1 MKHTKKA
8 LALLMVLVMSLSLL
22 TVTAFAAGT
31 GKITIENATAGMEYK
46 LYKVF
51 DASYIDGTSGGTKP
65 AGATYTIKD
74 TDPWYPLVSA
84 SGSPFT
90 LKEDPTHPGTYIV
103 SIAEGQQETAAT
115 WFQNVDASGLA
126 ATQTKT
132 PTNNTVTFDGLD
144 KGYYYIKSGVG
155 ATVTLTHANE
165 ARTVID
171 KNQQPGWGTDPDD
184 GTKPGGKFIKTG
196 ANGTGTEYGTLG
208 TADIGGKL
216 DYKIHICKLDYK
228 IDIFSATNYQG
239 DKMIKEYIIED
250 TESPAVFMHFST
262 IKVWVNGTE
271 LTKGWV
277 EGVDET
283 SGNSHA
289 IGSSTTPATSKD
301 DADWYVANAD
311 NTDSKFSIHINWL
324 KSDGAF
330 KFDNNGKP
338 NVIKIT
344 YEGVLKSKGVV
355 YGDNGNLN
363 TATLFVL
370 PNGSTTRAQVGNPS
384 ETKAVTYSGELFK
397 YTTENGVK
405 KPLAGAEFTIVREGE
420 TAPLAFYPSKAYAG
434 VYYLANDEN
443 WNSEHVDHSDSSKK
457 ESMKVTTLVTPTD
470 GMIIT
475 RGLAGGEYTITET
488 KAPGGYNKLTASIK
502 MPLEQGGNPT
512 AGVNVTDVNKTL
524 AADGSPLSTPV
535 AFQNVHVKEIENNKG
550 TVLPE
555 TGGIGTTLFITLGAL
570 AVIGTGLF
578 LVTNKRISK
587 ENF

>member
-22 TVTAFAAGT
+22 TVMAFAAGGT

-51 DASYIDGTSGGTKP
+51 DASYIDGTADGTKP
-65 AGATYTIKD
+65 AGATYTIKS
-74 TDPWYPLVSA
+74 TDPWYSLVKA
-84 SGSPFT
+84 SGGLFT
-90 LKEDPTHPGTYIV
+90 LTEDTAQADTYIV
-103 SIAEGQQETAAT
+103 SILEGQQETVAT
-115 WFQNVDASGLA
+115 WFQNVDASTL
-126 ATQTKT
+126 TPIKTET
-132 PTNNTVTFDGLD
+132 PTGNTVTFDGLD

-165 ARTVID
+165 TRTVID
-171 KNQQPGWGTDPDD
+171 KNQQPGWGTDPD
-184 GTKPGGKFIKTG
+184 GSTKPGGKFIKTG
-196 ANGTGTEYGTLG
+196 ANGAGEEYGALG
-208 TADIGGKL
+208 TADIGG
-216 DYKIHICKLDYK
+216 KLDYK

-250 TESPAVFMHFST
+250 TEGSAVFMHFST

-283 SGNSHA
+283 SGTSHA
-289 IGSSTTPATSKD
+289 IGSSATPAISKN
-301 DADWYVANAD
+301 DADWYVENAD

-324 KSDGAF
+324 KSDGTF

-370 PNGSTTRAQVGNPS
+370 PNDSTGRAQVGEPS

-405 KPLAGAEFTIVREGE
+405 KPLAGAEFTIVRKGE
-420 TAPLAFYPSKAYAG
+420 TAPLAFYPSKSYAG
-434 VYYLANDEN
+434 VYYLATDEN
-443 WNSEHVDHSDSSKK
+443 WSSEHVDHSDPSKK
-457 ESMKVTTLVTPTD
+457 ESMKVTTLVTPAD
-470 GMIIT
+470 GMIII
-475 RGLAGGEYTITET
+475 RGLAGGEYTVTET
-488 KAPGGYNKLTASIK
+488 KAPGGYNKLTAPIT
-502 MPLEQGGNPT
+502 MPLKQGNDPA
-512 AGVNVTDVNKTL
+512 AGVTLTNVKKSL
-524 AADGSPLSTPV
+524 KADGSPLDPPIE
-535 AFQNVHVKEIENNKG
+535 FQNVHVKEIENNKG

>member
-22 TVTAFAAGT
+22 TVTALAAGGT
-31 GKITIENATAGMEYK
+31 ITIENATAGMEYK

-51 DASYIDGTSGGTKP
+51 DASYIEGTTGDTKP
-65 AGATYTIKD
+65 AGATYTIKS
-74 TDPWYPLVSA
+74 TDPWYPLVKA
-84 SGSPFT
+84 DDSPFT
-90 LKEDPTHPGTYIV
+90 LTEDNAHPGTYIV
-103 SIAEGQQETAAT
+103 SIVEGQQETVAT
-115 WFQNVDASGLA
+115 WFQNVDASGLTP
-126 ATQTKT
+126 TQTET
-132 PTNNTVTFDGLD
+132 LTGNTVTFNGLD

-165 ARTVID
+165 TRTVID
-171 KNQQPGWGTDPDD
+171 KNQQPGWGTD
-184 GTKPGGKFIKTG
+184 GTKTGGKFIKTG
-196 ANGTGTEYGTLG
+196 ANGAGEEYGAFG
-208 TADIGGKL
+208 TADIGG
-216 DYKIHICKLDYK
+216 KLDYK

-250 TESPAVFMHFST
+250 TESPAIFIHFST

-271 LTKGWV
+271 LKKGWV
-277 EGVDET
+277 EGVDENSDT
-283 SGNSHA
+283 SHA
-289 IGSSTTPATSKD
+289 IGSSPTATSKD
-301 DADWYVANAD
+301 DADWYVKNAD

-324 KSDGAF
+324 EDDGTF

-344 YEGVLKSKGVV
+344 YEGVLKSKGVI

-363 TATLFVL
+363 TATLYVL
-370 PNGSTTRAQVGNPS
+370 PNGSTTKAQVSDLS
-384 ETKAVTYSGELFK
+384 ETKAVTYSSELFK
-397 YTTENGVK
+397 YTTENGDK
-405 KPLAGAEFTIVREGE
+405 KPLAGAEFTITRAGE
-420 TAPLAFYPSKAYAG
+420 TKPLAFYPSKLYAG
-434 VYYLANDEN
+434 VYYLANEEN
-443 WNSEHVDHSDSSKK
+443 RTSEHVDPNST
-457 ESMKVTTLVTPTD
+457 KVTTLVTPAD

-475 RGLAGGEYTITET
+475 RGLAGGNYTVSET
-488 KAPGGYNKLTASIK
+488 KAPDGYNKLTASIA
-502 MPLEQGGNPT
+502 MPLEHGGNLV
-512 AGVNVTDVNKTL
+512 AGVQVTNVKKSL
-524 AADGSPLSTPV
+524 AVGGVQLDTPV
-535 AFQNVHVKEIENNKG
+535 EFQNVHVKEIENNKG

>member
-8 LALLMVLVMSLSLL
+8 LALLMVLVISLSLL

-31 GKITIENATAGMEYK
+31 GKIIIENATAGMEYK

-51 DASYIDGTSGGTKP
+51 DASYIDGTEDGTKP
-65 AGATYTIKD
+65 AGATYTIKE
-74 TDPWYPLVSA
+74 TDPWYYRVDA
-84 SGSPFT
+84 DGNPFT
-90 LKEDPTHPGTYIV
+90 LTEDTANPGTYIV
-103 SIAEGQQETAAT
+103 SIAEGQQERVAT
-115 WFQNVDASGLA
+115 WFQNVNTSTLT
-126 ATQTKT
+126 ATATAT
-132 PTNNTVTFDGLD
+132 ATGNTVTFEGLD

-165 ARTVID
+165 TRTVID

-184 GTKPGGKFIKTG
+184 DTKPGGKFIKTG
-196 ANGTGTEYGTLG
+196 ANGTGTEYGALG

-216 DYKIHICKLDYK
+216 DYKI
-228 IDIFSATNYQG
+228 DIFSATNYKG

-250 TESPAVFMHFST
+250 TESPAVFMHFNT
-262 IKVWVNGTE
+262 IRVWVNGTE

-283 SGNSHA
+283 STTSHP
-289 IGSSTTPATSKD
+289 IGSSTTSATSKD
-301 DADWYVANAD
+301 DADWYVENAD

-324 KSDGAF
+324 NSDGTF

-344 YEGVLKSKGVV
+344 CEDVLKSKGVI

-370 PNGSTTRAQVGNPS
+370 PKDSTAKAQVGDPS
-384 ETKAVTYSGELFK
+384 AAKAVTYSGELFK

-405 KPLAGAEFTIVREGE
+405 KPLAGAEFTITRAGE
-420 TAPLAFYPSKAYAG
+420 TEPLAFYPSKAYAG
-434 VYYLANDEN
+434 VYYLANEEN
-443 WNSEHVDHSDSSKK
+443 WNSEHVDHSDDSKK
-457 ESMKVTTLVTPTD
+457 ESMKVTTLVTPND
-470 GMIIT
+470 GMIII
-475 RGLAGGEYTITET
+475 RGLAGGEYTVTET

-524 AADGSPLSTPV
+524 AADGSPLTTPA

>member
-31 GKITIENATAGMEYK
+31 GKIIIENATAGMEYK

-51 DASYIDGTSGGTKP
+51 DASYIDGTSGSTKP
-65 AGATYTIKD
+65 AGATYTIKG
-74 TDPWYPLVSA
+74 TDPWYSLVSA

-90 LKEDPTHPGTYIV
+90 LTEDSAHHGTYIV
-103 SIAEGQQETAAT
+103 SIAEGQQETVAT
-115 WFQNVDASGLA
+115 WFQNVDASTLA
-126 ATQTKT
+126 ATKAET

-155 ATVTLTHANE
+155 ATVTLTHSNE
-165 ARTVID
+165 TRTVID
-171 KNQQPGWGTDPDD
+171 KNQQPGWGTDPGDN
-184 GTKPGGKFIKTG
+184 TKPGGKFIKTG
-196 ANGTGTEYGTLG
+196 ANGTGEEYGALG

-216 DYKIHICKLDYK
+216 AYK

-250 TESPAVFMHFST
+250 TEDPAVFMHFNT
-262 IKVWVNGTE
+262 IKVWVNGTK

-283 SGNSHA
+283 STSSHA
-289 IGSSTTPATSKD
+289 IGSSAIPATSKD
-301 DADWYVANAD
+301 DADWYVENAD

-324 KSDGAF
+324 KSDGTF

-344 YEGVLKSKGVV
+344 CEGVLKSKGVI

-370 PNGSTTRAQVGNPS
+370 PKDSTAKAQVGDPS
-384 ETKAVTYSGELFK
+384 AAKAVTYSGELFK

-405 KPLAGAEFTIVREGE
+405 KPLAGAEFTIKRDGDTNLLE
-420 TAPLAFYPSKAYAG
+420 FYPSKDYAG
-434 VYYLANDEN
+434 VYYLANEEN
-443 WNSEHVDHSDSSKK
+443 WNSEHVDHSDASKK
-457 ESMKVTTLVTPTD
+457 DSMKVTTLVTPAD

-475 RGLAGGEYTITET
+475 RGLAGGSYIVSET
-488 KAPGGYNKLTASIK
+488 KAPDGYNKLTASIT
-502 MPLEQGGNPT
+502 MPLQQGGNAT
-512 AGVNVTDVNKTL
+512 AGVMVTDVKKSL
-524 AADGSPLSTPV
+524 AADGTQLTPPV
-535 AFQNVHVKEIENNKG
+535 EFQNVHVKEIENNKG

>member
-51 DASYIDGTSGGTKP
+51 DASYIDGTSSGTKP
-65 AGATYTIKD
+65 AGATYTIKS
-74 TDPWYPLVSA
+74 TDPWYSLVRA
-84 SGSPFT
+84 PGSPFT
-90 LKEDPTHPGTYIV
+90 LTEDSAHPGTYIV

-115 WFQNVDASGLA
+115 WFQNVDASGLT
-126 ATQTKT
+126 ATKTET

-165 ARTVID
+165 TRTVID
-171 KNQQPGWGTDPDD
+171 KNQQPGWGTDPDS
-184 GTKPGGKFIKTG
+184 TKPGGKFIKTG
-196 ANGTGTEYGTLG
+196 ANGAGTEYGALG
-208 TADIGGKL
+208 TADIGG
-216 DYKIHICKLDYK
+216 KLDYK

-250 TESPAVFMHFST
+250 TKGPAVFMYFNT
-262 IKVWVNGTE
+262 IKVWVNGIE

-283 SGNSHA
+283 SDTSHA

-301 DADWYVANAD
+301 DADWYVANVD

-370 PNGSTTRAQVGNPS
+370 PNGSTTRAQVGDPS
-384 ETKAVTYSGELFK
+384 EAKAVTYSAELFK

-405 KPLAGAEFTIVREGE
+405 KSLAGAEFTITREGE
-420 TAPLAFYPSKAYAG
+420 TAPLAFYPSKTYAG

-475 RGLAGGEYTITET
+475 RGLAGGKYIVTET
-488 KAPGGYNKLTASIK
+488 KAPDGYNKLTASIK

-524 AADGSPLSTPV
+524 AADGSPLPTPV

>member
-1 MKHTKKA
+1 MKYTKKA
-8 LALLMVLVMSLSLL
+8 LALLMMLVISLSLL
-22 TVTAFAAGT
+22 TATAFAAGG

-51 DASYIDGTSGGTKP
+51 DASYIDGTAGGTKP
-65 AGATYTIKD
+65 AGATYTIKS
-74 TDPWYPLVSA
+74 TDPWYPLVSG

-90 LKEDPTHPGTYIV
+90 LKKDPTITGTYIV
-103 SIAEGQQETAAT
+103 SIAEGDQETAAT
-115 WFQNVDASGLA
+115 WFQNVDVSSLT
-126 ATQTKT
+126 ATKSET

-165 ARTVID
+165 TRTVID
-171 KNQQPGWGTDPDD
+171 KNQQPGWGTDPVD

-196 ANGTGTEYGTLG
+196 ANGAGEEYGTLG
-208 TADIGGKL
+208 TADIGG
-216 DYKIHICKLDYK
+216 KLDYK

-250 TESPAVFMHFST
+250 TKGPAVFMYFST

-283 SGNSHA
+283 SNTSHA
-289 IGSSTTPATSKD
+289 IGSSATPATSKEN
-301 DADWYVANAD
+301 ADWYVQNAS
-311 NTDSKFSIHINWL
+311 NTDSNFSIHINWL
-324 KSDGAF
+324 KSDGKF

-344 YEGVLKSKGVV
+344 YEGMLKSEGVI
-355 YGDNGNLN
+355 YGDNGNPN

-370 PNGSTTRAQVGNPS
+370 PNGSTERAQVGDPS
-384 ETKAVTYSGELFK
+384 VATAVTYSAELFK

-405 KPLAGAEFTIVREGE
+405 KSLAGAEFTITRAGE
-420 TAPLAFYPSKAYAG
+420 TEPLAFYPSKAYAG

-443 WNSEHVDHSDSSKK
+443 WNSEHVDNSDSSKK

-475 RGLAGGEYTITET
+475 RGLAGGAYT
-488 KAPGGYNKLTASIK
+488 
-502 MPLEQGGNPT
+502 
-512 AGVNVTDVNKTL
+512 
-524 AADGSPLSTPV
+524 
-535 AFQNVHVKEIENNKG
+535 VK
-550 TVLPE
+550 
-555 TGGIGTTLFITLGAL
+555 
-570 AVIGTGLF
+570 
-578 LVTNKRISK
+578 
-587 ENF
+587 

>member
-31 GKITIENATAGMEYK
+31 GKIIIENATAGMEYK

-51 DASYIDGTSGGTKP
+51 DASYIGGTAGDTKP
-65 AGATYTIKD
+65 AGATYTIKS
-74 TDPWYPLVSA
+74 TDPWYSRVDA
-84 SGSPFT
+84 DGNPFT
-90 LKEDPTHPGTYIV
+90 LTPDTAHTDTYIV
-103 SIAEGQQETAAT
+103 SIAEDQQETVAT
-115 WFQNVDASGLA
+115 WFQNVDASSLTP
-126 ATQTKT
+126 TQTET
-132 PTNNTVTFDGLD
+132 PTDSNTVTFDGLD
-144 KGYYYIKSGVG
+144 QGYYYIKSGVG

-165 ARTVID
+165 TRTVID
-171 KNQQPGWGTDPDD
+171 KNQQPGWGTDPKDS
-184 GTKPGGKFIKTG
+184 TKPGGKFIKTG
-196 ANGTGTEYGTLG
+196 ANGEGTEYGTLG
-208 TADIGGKL
+208 TADIGG
-216 DYKIHICKLDYK
+216 KLDYK

-262 IKVWVNGTE
+262 IKVCVNGTE

-283 SGNSHA
+283 SGTSHA

-301 DADWYVANAD
+301 DADWYVENAD
-311 NTDSKFSIHINWL
+311 NNDSKFSIHINWL
-324 KSDGAF
+324 KEDGTF

-344 YEGVLKSKGVV
+344 YEGVLKSKGVI

-363 TATLFVL
+363 TATLYVL
-370 PNGSTTRAQVGNPS
+370 PNGSTTRAQVGERS
-384 ETKAVTYSGELFK
+384 EAKAVTYSGELFK
-397 YTTENGVK
+397 YTTENGAK
-405 KPLAGAEFTIVREGE
+405 KPLAGAEFTITRTGE
-420 TAPLAFYPSKAYAG
+420 TKPLAFYPSQAYAG
-434 VYYLANDEN
+434 VYYLATDEN
-443 WNSEHVDHSDSSKK
+443 WNSEHVDHRDETKK
-457 ESMKVTTLVTPTD
+457 ESMKVTTLVTPAD
-470 GMIIT
+470 GMIII
-475 RGLAGGEYTITET
+475 RGLAGGEYTVTET
-488 KAPGGYNKLTASIK
+488 KAPDGYNKLTAPIK
-502 MPLEQGGNPT
+502 LPLEQGGNAT
-512 AGVNVTDVNKTL
+512 AGVKVTDVNKTL
-524 AADGSPLSTPV
+524 AANGSPLLTPA

>member
-1 MKHTKKA
+1 M
-8 LALLMVLVMSLSLL
+8 
-22 TVTAFAAGT
+22 
-31 GKITIENATAGMEYK
+31 
-46 LYKVF
+46 
-51 DASYIDGTSGGTKP
+51 
-65 AGATYTIKD
+65 
-74 TDPWYPLVSA
+74 
-84 SGSPFT
+84 
-90 LKEDPTHPGTYIV
+90 
-103 SIAEGQQETAAT
+103 
-115 WFQNVDASGLA
+115 
-126 ATQTKT
+126 
-132 PTNNTVTFDGLD
+132 TFDGLD

-165 ARTVID
+165 TRTVID

-184 GTKPGGKFIKTG
+184 SAKPGGKFIKTG
-196 ANGTGTEYGTLG
+196 ANGTGEEYGTLG
-208 TADIGGKL
+208 TADIGG
-216 DYKIHICKLDYK
+216 KLDYK

-262 IKVWVNGTE
+262 FRVWVNGTE

-283 SGNSHA
+283 SDTSHA
-289 IGSSTTPATSKD
+289 IGSSAIPATSKD
-301 DADWYVANAD
+301 DADWYVENAD

-324 KSDGAF
+324 NSDGTF

-344 YEGVLKSKGVV
+344 CEGVLKSKGVT

-370 PNGSTTRAQVGNPS
+370 PNNSTSRAQVGKPS
-384 ETKAVTYSGELFK
+384 EAKAVTYSGELFK
-397 YTTENGVK
+397 YTTENDVK
-405 KPLAGAEFTIVREGE
+405 KPLAGAEFTITRGDGAE
-420 TAPLAFYPSKAYAG
+420 PLAFYPSKAYAG
-434 VYYLANDEN
+434 VYYLANEEN
-443 WNSEHVDHSDSSKK
+443 LNSEHVDHRDETKK

-475 RGLAGGEYTITET
+475 RGLAGGEYTVTET
-488 KAPGGYNKLTASIK
+488 KAPDGYNKLTASIT
-502 MPLEQGGNPT
+502 MPLEQGGNAA
-512 AGVNVTDVNKTL
+512 AGVTLTNVKKSL
-524 AADGSPLSTPV
+524 AADGTTQLPPIE
-535 AFQNVHVKEIENNKG
+535 FQNVHVKEIENNMG

>member
-31 GKITIENATAGMEYK
+31 GKIIIENATAGMEYK

-51 DASYIDGTSGGTKP
+51 DASYIDGTVGGTKP
-65 AGATYTIKD
+65 AGATYTIKS
-74 TDPWYPLVSA
+74 TNPWYSRVDA
-84 SGSPFT
+84 DGNPFT
-90 LKEDPTHPGTYIV
+90 LTPDTAHTDTYIV
-103 SIAEGQQETAAT
+103 SIAEGQQETVAT
-115 WFQNVDASGLA
+115 WFQRVDTSTLP
-126 ATQTKT
+126 ATETVT
-132 PTNNTVTFDGLD
+132 PTNNTVTFAGLD
-144 KGYYYIKSGVG
+144 QGYYYIKSGVG

-165 ARTVID
+165 TRTVID
-171 KNQQPGWGTDPDD
+171 KNQQPGWGTDPDS
-184 GTKPGGKFIKTG
+184 TKPGGKFIKTG
-196 ANGTGTEYGTLG
+196 ANGDGTEYGALG
-208 TADIGGKL
+208 TADIGG
-216 DYKIHICKLDYK
+216 KLDYK

-239 DKMIKEYIIED
+239 DKMIEEYIIED

-283 SGNSHA
+283 SGTSHA
-289 IGSSTTPATSKD
+289 IGSSATPATSKEN
-301 DADWYVANAD
+301 ADWYVENAD
-311 NTDSKFSIHINWL
+311 NADSKFSIHINWL
-324 KSDGAF
+324 KEDGTF

-355 YGDNGNLN
+355 YGDNGNVN
-363 TATLFVL
+363 TATLYVL
-370 PNGSTTRAQVGNPS
+370 PKDSTTRAQVGEPS
-384 ETKAVTYSGELFK
+384 EAKAVTYSGELFK
-397 YTTENGVK
+397 YTTENGAK
-405 KPLAGAEFTIVREGE
+405 KPLAGAEFTITRTGE
-420 TAPLAFYPSKAYAG
+420 TKPLAFYPSQAYAG
-434 VYYLANDEN
+434 VYYLATDEN
-443 WNSEHVDHSDSSKK
+443 WNSEHVDHRDETKK
-457 ESMKVTTLVTPTD
+457 ESMKVTTLVTPAD
-470 GMIIT
+470 GMIII
-475 RGLAGGEYTITET
+475 RGLAGGEYTVTET
-488 KAPGGYNKLTASIK
+488 KAPDGYNKLTAPIK
-502 MPLEQGGNPT
+502 LPLEQGGNAT
-512 AGVNVTDVNKTL
+512 AGVKVTDVNKTL
-524 AADGSPLSTPV
+524 AANGSPLSTPA

>member
-31 GKITIENATAGMEYK
+31 GKIIIKNATAGMEYK

-51 DASYIDGTSGGTKP
+51 DASYIDGTEDGTKP
-65 AGATYTIKD
+65 AGATYTIKS
-74 TDPWYPLVSA
+74 TDPWYSRVN
-84 SGSPFT
+84 GDGNPFT
-90 LKEDPTHPGTYIV
+90 LTEDSAHTGTYTV
-103 SIAEGQQETAAT
+103 SIAEGQQETVAT
-115 WFQNVDASGLA
+115 WFQNVNTSTLT
-126 ATQTKT
+126 ATATAT
-132 PTNNTVTFDGLD
+132 PTGNTVTFDGLD

-165 ARTVID
+165 TRTVID
-171 KNQQPGWGTDPDD
+171 KNQQPGWGTDPD
-184 GTKPGGKFIKTG
+184 GSTKPGGKFIKTG
-196 ANGTGTEYGTLG
+196 ANGTGEEYGTLG
-208 TADIGGKL
+208 TADIGG
-216 DYKIHICKLDYK
+216 KLDYK

-250 TESPAVFMHFST
+250 TEDPAVFMHFNT

-283 SGNSHA
+283 STSSHA
-289 IGSSTTPATSKD
+289 IGSSAIPATSKD
-301 DADWYVANAD
+301 DADWYVENAD

-324 KSDGAF
+324 KSDGTF

-344 YEGVLKSKGVV
+344 CEGVLKSKGVI

-370 PNGSTTRAQVGNPS
+370 PKDSTAKAQVGDPS
-384 ETKAVTYSGELFK
+384 AAKAVTYSGELFK

-405 KPLAGAEFTIVREGE
+405 KPLAGAEFTIKRDGDTNLLE
-420 TAPLAFYPSKAYAG
+420 FYPSKDYAG
-434 VYYLANDEN
+434 VYYLANEEN
-443 WNSEHVDHSDSSKK
+443 WNSEHVDHSDASKK
-457 ESMKVTTLVTPTD
+457 DSMKVTTLVTPAD

-475 RGLAGGEYTITET
+475 RGLAGGSYIVSET
-488 KAPGGYNKLTASIK
+488 KAPDGYNKLTASIT
-502 MPLEQGGNPT
+502 MPLQQGGNAT
-512 AGVNVTDVNKTL
+512 AGVTVTDVKKSL
-524 AADGSPLSTPV
+524 AADGTQLTPPV
-535 AFQNVHVKEIENNKG
+535 EFQNVHVKEIENNKG

>member
-22 TVTAFAAGT
+22 TVMAFAAGGT

-51 DASYIDGTSGGTKP
+51 DASYIEGTANGTKP
-65 AGATYTIKD
+65 AGATYTIKG
-74 TDPWYPLVSA
+74 TDPWYSLVSA
-84 SGSPFT
+84 PGTPFT
-90 LKEDPTHPGTYIV
+90 LKAEDPARPDTYTV
-103 SIAEGQQETAAT
+103 SITEGQQETVAT
-115 WFQNVDASGLA
+115 WFQNVDASSLA
-126 ATQTKT
+126 PTKT
-132 PTNNTVTFDGLD
+132 ATPSGNTVTFDGLD

-165 ARTVID
+165 TRTVID
-171 KNQQPGWGTDPDD
+171 KNQQPGWGTDPD
-184 GTKPGGKFIKTG
+184 GKSGGKFIKTG
-196 ANGTGTEYGTLG
+196 ANGEGTEYGPLG
-208 TADIGGKL
+208 TADIGG
-216 DYKIHICKLDYK
+216 KLDYK

-239 DKMIKEYIIED
+239 DKMIKQYIIED

-262 IKVWVNGTE
+262 IRVWVNDNE

-283 SGNSHA
+283 STTSHA
-289 IGSSTTPATSKD
+289 IGSSATPAISKE
-301 DADWYVANAD
+301 DADWYVQ
-311 NTDSKFSIHINWL
+311 NTSNDDHLFNIHINWL
-324 KSDGAF
+324 KSDGTF
-330 KFDNNGKP
+330 KFDNSGKP

-344 YEGVLKSKGVV
+344 YEGVLKSKGVI

-363 TATLFVL
+363 TATLFVQ
-370 PNGSTTRAQVGNPS
+370 PSDSTTRAQVGDPS

-397 YTTENGVK
+397 YTTENGAK
-405 KPLAGAEFTIVREGE
+405 KPLAGAEFTITRAGE
-420 TAPLAFYPSKAYAG
+420 TEPLAFYPSKLYAG
-434 VYYLANDEN
+434 VYYLANEEN
-443 WNSEHVDHSDSSKK
+443 WNSEHVDHSDPSKK
-457 ESMKVTTLVTPTD
+457 ESMKVTTLVTPAD

-475 RGLAGGEYTITET
+475 RGLAGGEYTVTET
-488 KAPGGYNKLTASIK
+488 KAPDGYNKLPASIP
-502 MPLEQGGNPT
+502 MPLEKGGNAT
-512 AGVNVTDVNKTL
+512 AGVTVTNVNKAL
-524 AADGSPLSTPV
+524 AADGTTLVTPIEL
-535 AFQNVHVKEIENNKG
+535 QNVHVKEIENNKG

>member
-22 TVTAFAAGT
+22 TVTAFAAGG

-51 DASYIDGTSGGTKP
+51 DASYIDGTTGGTKP
-65 AGATYTIKD
+65 AGATYTIKS
-74 TDPWYPLVSA
+74 TDPWYSLVSA
-84 SGSPFT
+84 SGSPFVLT
-90 LKEDPTHPGTYIV
+90 EDTANPGTYIV
-103 SIAEGQQETAAT
+103 SIAENQQETVAT
-115 WFQNVDASGLA
+115 WFQSVDTSALT
-126 ATQTKT
+126 ATATET
-132 PTNNTVTFDGLD
+132 PTGNTVTFSGLD

-165 ARTVID
+165 TRTVID

-184 GTKPGGKFIKTG
+184 DTKPGGKFIKTG

-216 DYKIHICKLDYK
+216 DYKI
-228 IDIFSATNYQG
+228 DIFSATNYQG

-250 TESPAVFMHFST
+250 TEDAAVFMHFNT

-283 SGNSHA
+283 STGSHA
-289 IGSSTTPATSKD
+289 IGSSAIPATSKA
-301 DADWYVANAD
+301 DADWYVENAD

-324 KSDGAF
+324 NSDGAF

-344 YEGVLKSKGVV
+344 CEGMLKSKGVT
-355 YGDNGNLN
+355 YGDNGNQN

-370 PNGSTTRAQVGNPS
+370 PNGSTAKAQVGDPS
-384 ETKAVTYSGELFK
+384 KATAVTYSSELFK
-397 YTTENGVK
+397 YTTENGAK
-405 KPLAGAEFTIVREGE
+405 KPLAGAEFTIVRKGE
-420 TAPLAFYPSKAYAG
+420 AAPLAFYPSKLYAG
-434 VYYLANDEN
+434 VYYLANEEN
-443 WNSEHVDHSDSSKK
+443 WNSEHVDHSDPSKK
-457 ESMKVTTLVTPTD
+457 ESMKVTTLVTPAD

-475 RGLAGGEYTITET
+475 RGLAGGEYTVTET
-488 KAPGGYNKLTASIK
+488 KAPDGYNKLTASIT
-502 MPLEQGGNPT
+502 MPLERGGNTT
-512 AGVNVTDVNKTL
+512 AGVTVTDVKKSL
-524 AADGSPLSTPV
+524 AADGTTLLTPIEL
-535 AFQNVHVKEIENNKG
+535 QNVHVKEIENNKG

>member
-8 LALLMVLVMSLSLL
+8 LALLMMLVMSLSLL

-51 DASYIDGTSGGTKP
+51 DASYIDGTAGGTKP
-65 AGATYTIKD
+65 AGATYTIKS
-74 TDPWYPLVSA
+74 TDPWYSLVKA
-84 SGSPFT
+84 PGSPFT
-90 LKEDPTHPGTYIV
+90 LTEDSAHPGTYIV

-115 WFQNVDASGLA
+115 WFQNVDTSGLT
-126 ATQTKT
+126 ATKTET
-132 PTNNTVTFDGLD
+132 PTNNIVTFDGLD

-165 ARTVID
+165 TRTVID
-171 KNQQPGWGTDPDD
+171 KNQQPGWGTDPDS
-184 GTKPGGKFIKTG
+184 TKPGGKFIKTG
-196 ANGTGTEYGTLG
+196 ANGAGTEYGALG
-208 TADIGGKL
+208 TADIGG
-216 DYKIHICKLDYK
+216 KLDYK

-250 TESPAVFMHFST
+250 TKGPAVFMYFNT
-262 IKVWVNGTE
+262 IKVWVNGIE

-283 SGNSHA
+283 SDTSHA

-301 DADWYVANAD
+301 DADWYVENTD

-370 PNGSTTRAQVGNPS
+370 PNGSTTRAQVGDPS
-384 ETKAVTYSGELFK
+384 EAKAVTYSAELFK

-405 KPLAGAEFTIVREGE
+405 KSLAGAEFTIMRAGE
-420 TAPLAFYPSKAYAG
+420 TAPLAFYPSKTYAG

-443 WNSEHVDHSDSSKK
+443 WNSEHVDHSDPSKK

-475 RGLAGGEYTITET
+475 RGLAGGKYIVTET
-488 KAPGGYNKLTASIK
+488 KAPDGYNKLTASIK

-524 AADGSPLSTPV
+524 AADGSPLPTPV

>member
-22 TVTAFAAGT
+22 TVTVLAAGGT

-51 DASYIDGTSGGTKP
+51 DASYIDGTADGTKP
-65 AGATYTIKD
+65 AGATYTIKS
-74 TDPWYPLVSA
+74 TDPWYSLVSA
-84 SGSPFT
+84 PGTPFT
-90 LKEDPTHPGTYIV
+90 LTEDSANPGTYFV
-103 SIAEGQQETAAT
+103 SIAEGQQETVAT
-115 WFQNVDASGLA
+115 WFQNVDASTLPP
-126 ATQTKT
+126 TKT
-132 PTNNTVTFDGLD
+132 ENPTGNTVTFDGLD

-165 ARTVID
+165 TRTVID
-171 KNQQPGWGTDPDD
+171 KNQQPGWGIDPDD
-184 GTKPGGKFIKTG
+184 NTKPGGKRIKTG
-196 ANGTGTEYGTLG
+196 ANGTGTEYGALG

-216 DYKIHICKLDYK
+216 AYK
-228 IDIFSATNYQG
+228 IDIFSATNYRE

-250 TESPAVFMHFST
+250 TEDPAVFMHFST
-262 IKVWVNGTE
+262 IRVWVNGTE

-283 SGNSHA
+283 SDISHA
-289 IGSSTTPATSKD
+289 IGSSATPATSKN
-301 DADWYVANAD
+301 DADWYVENAD
-311 NTDSKFSIHINWL
+311 NTDNNFSIHINWL
-324 KSDGAF
+324 NSNGTF
-330 KFDNNGKP
+330 KFDNSGKP

-344 YEGVLKSKGVV
+344 CEGVLKSKGVV
-355 YGDNGNLN
+355 YGDNGNRN
-363 TATLFVL
+363 TATLYVL
-370 PNGSTTRAQVGNPS
+370 PNGSTAKAQLGDPS
-384 ETKAVTYSGELFK
+384 VAKAVTYSSELFK
-397 YTTENGVK
+397 YTTENNGK
-405 KPLAGAEFTIVREGE
+405 KPLAGAEFTIMRKGE
-420 TAPLAFYPSKAYAG
+420 TTPLAFYPSKLYAG

-443 WNSEHVDHSDSSKK
+443 WNSEHVDHSDDTKK
-457 ESMKVTTLVTPTD
+457 DSMKVTTLVTPAD
-470 GMIIT
+470 GMIII
-475 RGLAGGEYTITET
+475 RGLAGGEYTVTET
-488 KAPGGYNKLTASIK
+488 KAPDGYNKLTASIK
-502 MPLEQGGNPT
+502 MPLEQGGNAT
-512 AGVNVTDVNKTL
+512 AGVKVTDVEKTL
-524 AADGSPLSTPV
+524 AANGSPLSTPA

>member
-22 TVTAFAAGT
+22 TVMAFAAGT

-51 DASYIDGTSGGTKP
+51 DASYIDGTTGGTKP
-65 AGATYTIKD
+65 AGATYTIKS
-74 TDPWYPLVSA
+74 TDPWYSLVSA
-84 SGSPFT
+84 SGSPFVLT
-90 LKEDPTHPGTYIV
+90 EDTANPGTYIV
-103 SIAEGQQETAAT
+103 SIAENQQETVAT
-115 WFQNVDASGLA
+115 WFQNVDASSLPP
-126 ATQTKT
+126 TKT
-132 PTNNTVTFDGLD
+132 EKPTGNTVTFDGLD

-165 ARTVID
+165 TRTVID

-184 GTKPGGKFIKTG
+184 STKPGGKSIKTG
-196 ANGTGTEYGTLG
+196 ANGTGTVYGALG
-208 TADIGGKL
+208 TADIGG
-216 DYKIHICKLDYK
+216 KLDYK

-250 TESPAVFMHFST
+250 KEDPAVFMHFST

-283 SGNSHA
+283 SGKSHA
-289 IGSSTTPATSKD
+289 IGSSATATSKD
-301 DADWYVANAD
+301 DADWYVENAD

-324 KSDGAF
+324 KSDGTF
-330 KFDNNGKP
+330 KFDNNGKS

-370 PNGSTTRAQVGNPS
+370 PKDSTTRAQLGEPS
-384 ETKAVTYSGELFK
+384 ETRAVTYSGELFK
-397 YTTENGVK
+397 YTTENNGK
-405 KPLAGAEFTIVREGE
+405 KPLAGAEFTIMRKGE
-420 TAPLAFYPSKAYAG
+420 TTPLAFYPSKLYAG
-434 VYYLANDEN
+434 VYYLANEEN
-443 WNSEHVDHSDSSKK
+443 WNSEHVDHSDASKE
-457 ESMKVTTLVTPTD
+457 ESMKVTTLVTPAD
-470 GMIIT
+470 GMIII
-475 RGLAGGEYTITET
+475 RGLAGGEYTVTET
-488 KAPGGYNKLTASIK
+488 KAPGGYNKLTAPIT
-502 MPLEQGGNPT
+502 MPLERGGNAS
-512 AGVNVTDVNKTL
+512 AGVKVTDVEKTL
-524 AADGSPLSTPV
+524 AANGSPLSTPA
-535 AFQNVHVKEIENNKG
+535 AFQNVHVREIENNKG

>member
-51 DASYIDGTSGGTKP
+51 DASYIDGTAGGTKP
-65 AGATYTIKD
+65 AGATYTIKS
-74 TDPWYPLVSA
+74 TDPWYSLVKA

-90 LKEDPTHPGTYIV
+90 LTEDSAHPGTYIV

-115 WFQNVDASGLA
+115 WFQNVDASGLT
-126 ATQTKT
+126 ATKTET

-165 ARTVID
+165 TRTVID
-171 KNQQPGWGTDPDD
+171 KNQQPGWGTDPDS
-184 GTKPGGKFIKTG
+184 TKPGGKFIKTG
-196 ANGTGTEYGTLG
+196 ANGAGTEYGALG
-208 TADIGGKL
+208 TADIGG
-216 DYKIHICKLDYK
+216 KLDYK

-250 TESPAVFMHFST
+250 TKGPAVFMYFNT
-262 IKVWVNGTE
+262 IKVWVNGIE

-283 SGNSHA
+283 SDTSHA
-289 IGSSTTPATSKD
+289 IGSSATPATSKD
-301 DADWYVANAD
+301 DADWYVENTD

-370 PNGSTTRAQVGNPS
+370 PNGSTTRAQVGDPS
-384 ETKAVTYSGELFK
+384 EAKAVTYSAELFK

-405 KPLAGAEFTIVREGE
+405 KSLAGAEFTITRAGE
-420 TAPLAFYPSKAYAG
+420 TAPLAFYPSKTYAG
-434 VYYLANDEN
+434 VYYLANEEN
-443 WNSEHVDHSDSSKK
+443 LHSEHVDNPS
-457 ESMKVTTLVTPTD
+457 EVTTLVTPAD
-470 GMIIT
+470 GMIII
-475 RGLAGGEYTITET
+475 RGLAGGEYTVTET
-488 KAPGGYNKLTASIK
+488 KAPDGYNKLTASIT

>member
-22 TVTAFAAGT
+22 TVTAFAAGGGT
-31 GKITIENATAGMEYK
+31 ITIKNATAGKEYN

-51 DASYIDGTSGGTKP
+51 DASYIEGTAGDTKP
-65 AGATYTIKD
+65 VGATYTIKEN
-74 TDPWYPLVSA
+74 DPWYSRVS
-84 SGSPFT
+84 GDGTPFT
-90 LKEDPTHPGTYIV
+90 LTEDSANPGTYFV
-103 SIAEGQQETAAT
+103 SIAKNQQETVAT
-115 WFQNVDASGLA
+115 WFQNVNTSTLE
-126 ATQTKT
+126 ATQTKI
-132 PTNNTVTFDGLD
+132 PTDNTVIFDGLD

-165 ARTVID
+165 TRTVID
-171 KNQQPGWGTDPDD
+171 KNQQPSWGTDPD
-184 GTKPGGKFIKTG
+184 GKSGGKFIKTG
-196 ANGTGTEYGTLG
+196 ANGDGTEYGTLG
-208 TADIGGKL
+208 TADIGG
-216 DYKIHICKLDYK
+216 KLDYK

-250 TESPAVFMHFST
+250 TEDPAVFMHFNT
-262 IKVWVNGTE
+262 IRVWVNDNE

-283 SGNSHA
+283 SPTSHP
-289 IGSSTTPATSKD
+289 IGSSTTSATSKD
-301 DADWYVANAD
+301 DADWYVENAD
-311 NTDSKFSIHINWL
+311 NTDSKFSININWL
-324 KSDGAF
+324 KSDGTF

-355 YGDNGNLN
+355 YGDIGNLN
-363 TATLFVL
+363 TATLYVL
-370 PNGSTTRAQVGNPS
+370 PNGSPTRALVGDPS

-405 KPLAGAEFTIVREGE
+405 KPLAGAKFTITRGDGAE
-420 TAPLAFYPSKAYAG
+420 PLAFYPSKDYAG
-434 VYYLANDEN
+434 VYYLANKEN
-443 WNSEHVDHSDSSKK
+443 WNSEHVNHSDPSKE
-457 ESMKVTTLVTPTD
+457 ESMKVTTLVTPND
-470 GMIIT
+470 GMIII
-475 RGLAGGEYTITET
+475 RGLAGGEYIVTET
-488 KAPGGYNKLTASIK
+488 KAPDGYNKLTASIK
-502 MPLEQGGNPT
+502 MPLKQGSDLPD
-512 AGVNVTDVNKTL
+512 GVTLTNVKKSL
-524 AADGSPLSTPV
+524 KADGTELPTPIE
-535 AFQNVHVKEIENNKG
+535 FQNVHVKEIENNKG

>member
-8 LALLMVLVMSLSLL
+8 LALLMALVMSLSLL

-31 GKITIENATAGMEYK
+31 GKIIIENATAGMEYK

-51 DASYIDGTSGGTKP
+51 DASYIDGTEDGTKP
-65 AGATYTIKD
+65 AGATYTIKEN
-74 TDPWYPLVSA
+74 DPWYSRVS
-84 SGSPFT
+84 GDGNPFT
-90 LKEDPTHPGTYIV
+90 LTPDSAHPGTHFV
-103 SIAEGQQETAAT
+103 SIAEGQQETVAT
-115 WFQNVDASGLA
+115 WFQNVNTSTLE

-165 ARTVID
+165 TRKVID
-171 KNQQPGWGTDPDD
+171 KNQQPGWGTDPDS
-184 GTKPGGKFIKTG
+184 TKPGGKFIKTG
-196 ANGTGTEYGTLG
+196 ANGAGTEYGALG
-208 TADIGGKL
+208 TADIGG
-216 DYKIHICKLDYK
+216 KLDYK

-283 SGNSHA
+283 SDTSHA
-289 IGSSTTPATSKD
+289 IGSSATPATSKT
-301 DADWYVANAD
+301 DAEWYVENAD

-324 KSDGAF
+324 NGDGTF

-344 YEGVLKSKGVV
+344 YEGVLKSKGVI

-370 PNGSTTRAQVGNPS
+370 PKESTTRAQVGNPS
-384 ETKAVTYSGELFK
+384 EAKAVTYSGELFK

-405 KPLAGAEFTIVREGE
+405 KPLAGAEFTIMREGE
-420 TAPLAFYPSKAYAG
+420 REPLKFYPSKAYAG
-434 VYYLANDEN
+434 VYYLANKEN
-443 WNSEHVDHSDSSKK
+443 WNSDHVDRTDPLKTE
-457 ESMKVTTLVTPTD
+457 ESMKVTTLVTPDD
-470 GMIIT
+470 GMIII
-475 RGLAGGEYTITET
+475 RGLAGGEYTVTET
-488 KAPGGYNKLTASIK
+488 KAPDGYNKLTASIK
-502 MPLEQGGNPT
+502 MPLEQGGNST
-512 AGVNVTDVNKTL
+512 AGVTVTDVNKTL
-524 AADGSPLSTPV
+524 AADGSPLTTPA

>member
-31 GKITIENATAGMEYK
+31 GKIIIENATAGMEYK

-51 DASYIDGTSGGTKP
+51 DASYIDGTVGGTKP
-65 AGATYTIKD
+65 AGATYTIKS
-74 TDPWYPLVSA
+74 TDPWYSRVDA
-84 SGSPFT
+84 DGNPFMLT
-90 LKEDPTHPGTYIV
+90 PDTAHTDTYIV
-103 SIAEGQQETAAT
+103 SIAEGQQETVAT
-115 WFQNVDASGLA
+115 WFQRVDTSTLP
-126 ATQTKT
+126 ATETVT

-144 KGYYYIKSGVG
+144 QGYYYIKSGVG

-165 ARTVID
+165 TRTVID
-171 KNQQPGWGTDPDD
+171 KNQQPGWGTDPDS
-184 GTKPGGKFIKTG
+184 TKPGGKFIKTG
-196 ANGTGTEYGTLG
+196 ANGDGTEYGALG
-208 TADIGGKL
+208 TADIGG
-216 DYKIHICKLDYK
+216 KLDYK

-239 DKMIKEYIIED
+239 DKMIEEYIIED

-283 SGNSHA
+283 SQDSHA
-289 IGSSTTPATSKD
+289 IGSSATPATSKF
-301 DADWYVANAD
+301 DAEWYVENAD

-324 KSDGAF
+324 DGEGNF
-330 KFDNNGKP
+330 KFENNGKP

-344 YEGVLKSKGVV
+344 YEGVLKSKGVI

-363 TATLFVL
+363 TATLYVL
-370 PNGSTTRAQVGNPS
+370 PNGSTTRAQVGERS
-384 ETKAVTYSGELFK
+384 EAKAVTYSGELFK
-397 YTTENGVK
+397 YTTENGAK
-405 KPLAGAEFTIVREGE
+405 KPLAGAEFTITRTGE
-420 TAPLAFYPSKAYAG
+420 TKPLAFYPSKAYAG
-434 VYYLANDEN
+434 VYYLANEEN
-443 WNSEHVDHSDSSKK
+443 WNSEHVDHSDPLKK
-457 ESMKVTTLVTPTD
+457 DSMKVTTLVTPTD

-475 RGLAGGEYTITET
+475 RGLAGGEYTVTEI
-488 KAPGGYNKLTASIK
+488 KAPDGYNKLTASIK

-512 AGVNVTDVNKTL
+512 AGVNVTDVEKKL
-524 AADGSPLSTPV
+524 AADGSPLLTPA

>member
-1 MKHTKKA
+1 MKYTKKA
-8 LALLMVLVMSLSLL
+8 LALLMVLVISLSLL
-22 TVTAFAAGT
+22 TATAFAAGG

-51 DASYIDGTSGGTKP
+51 DASYIDSTAGGTKP

-74 TDPWYPLVSA
+74 TDPWYSRVNVD
-84 SGSPFT
+84 GNPFT
-90 LKEDPTHPGTYIV
+90 LTPDTAHPGTYIV

-115 WFQNVDASGLA
+115 WFQNVDTSSLT
-126 ATQTKT
+126 ATKSET
-132 PTNNTVTFDGLD
+132 PTNNTVIFDGLD

-165 ARTVID
+165 TRTVID
-171 KNQQPGWGTDPDD
+171 KNQQPGWGTDPVD

-196 ANGTGTEYGTLG
+196 ANGAGDEYGTLG
-208 TADIGGKL
+208 TADIGG
-216 DYKIHICKLDYK
+216 KLDYK

-250 TESPAVFMHFST
+250 TKGSAVFMHFST
-262 IKVWVNGTE
+262 IKVWVNGIE
-271 LTKGWV
+271 QTKGWV
-277 EGVDET
+277 EGVDENSNT
-283 SGNSHA
+283 SHA
-289 IGSSTTPATSKD
+289 IGSSTTPATSKA
-301 DADWYVANAD
+301 DADWYVVNTD
-311 NTDSKFSIHINWL
+311 NTDSNFSIHINWL
-324 KSDGAF
+324 KSDGKF

-344 YEGVLKSKGVV
+344 YEGMLKSEGVI
-355 YGDNGNLN
+355 YGDNGNPN

-370 PNGSTTRAQVGNPS
+370 PNGSTERAQVGDPS
-384 ETKAVTYSGELFK
+384 VATAVTYSAELFK

-405 KPLAGAEFTIVREGE
+405 KSLAGAEFTITRGDGAE
-420 TAPLAFYPSKAYAG
+420 PLAFYPSKDYAG
-434 VYYLANDEN
+434 VYYLANKEN
-443 WNSEHVDHSDSSKK
+443 WNSEHVDHSDESKK

-470 GMIIT
+470 GMIII
-475 RGLAGGEYTITET
+475 RGLAGGEYIVTET
-488 KAPGGYNKLTASIK
+488 KAPDGYNKLTASIK
-502 MPLEQGGNPT
+502 MPLKQGSDLPD
-512 AGVNVTDVNKTL
+512 GVTLTNVKKSL
-524 AADGSPLSTPV
+524 KADGTELPTPIE
-535 AFQNVHVKEIENNKG
+535 FQNVHVKEIENNKG

>member
-22 TVTAFAAGT
+22 TVTALAAGGGT
-31 GKITIENATAGMEYK
+31 ITIENATAGMEYK

-51 DASYIDGTSGGTKP
+51 DASYIEGTTGDTKP
-65 AGATYTIKD
+65 AGATYTIKS
-74 TDPWYPLVSA
+74 TDPWYPLVKA
-84 SGSPFT
+84 DDSPFT
-90 LKEDPTHPGTYIV
+90 LTEDNAHPGTYIV
-103 SIAEGQQETAAT
+103 SIVEGQQETVAT
-115 WFQNVDASGLA
+115 WFQNVDASGLTP
-126 ATQTKT
+126 TQTET
-132 PTNNTVTFDGLD
+132 PTGNTVTFNGLD

-165 ARTVID
+165 TRTVID
-171 KNQQPGWGTDPDD
+171 KNQQPGWGTD
-184 GTKPGGKFIKTG
+184 GTKTGGKFIKTG
-196 ANGTGTEYGTLG
+196 ANGAGEEYGAFG
-208 TADIGGKL
+208 TADIGG
-216 DYKIHICKLDYK
+216 KLDYK

-250 TESPAVFMHFST
+250 AESPAVFMHFST
-262 IKVWVNGTE
+262 IRVWVNGTE
-271 LTKGWV
+271 LKKGWV
-277 EGVDET
+277 EGVDEN
-283 SGNSHA
+283 SDISHA
-289 IGSSTTPATSKD
+289 IGSSATPATSKA
-301 DADWYVANAD
+301 DADWYVENAD

-324 KSDGAF
+324 NSDGTF

-344 YEGVLKSKGVV
+344 YEGVLKSKDVI

-370 PNGSTTRAQVGNPS
+370 PNGSTTRAQVGKRS
-384 ETKAVTYSGELFK
+384 EATAVTYSGELFK

-405 KPLAGAEFTIVREGE
+405 KPLAGAEFTITRGDGAE
-420 TAPLAFYPSKAYAG
+420 PLAFYPSKTYAG
-434 VYYLANDEN
+434 VYYLANKEN
-443 WNSEHVDHSDSSKK
+443 WNSEHVDHSDASK
-457 ESMKVTTLVTPTD
+457 EQSMKVTTLVTSAD
-470 GMIIT
+470 GMIII
-475 RGLAGGEYTITET
+475 RGLAGGEYIVTET
-488 KAPGGYNKLTASIK
+488 KAPDGYNKLTASIT
-502 MPLEQGGNPT
+502 MPLGQGNNPA
-512 AGVNVTDVNKTL
+512 AGVTLTNVKKSL
-524 AADGSPLSTPV
+524 AADGIRQLPPFE
-535 AFQNVHVKEIENNKG
+535 FQNVHVKEIENNKG

>member
-8 LALLMVLVMSLSLL
+8 LALLMMLVMSLSLL

-51 DASYIDGTSGGTKP
+51 DASYIDGTADGTKP
-65 AGATYTIKD
+65 AGATYTIKS
-74 TDPWYPLVSA
+74 TDPWYSLVKA

-90 LKEDPTHPGTYIV
+90 LTEDSAHPGTYIV

-115 WFQNVDASGLA
+115 WFQNVDASGLT
-126 ATQTKT
+126 ATKTET

-165 ARTVID
+165 TRTVID
-171 KNQQPGWGTDPDD
+171 KNQQPGWGTDPDS
-184 GTKPGGKFIKTG
+184 TKPGGKFIKTG
-196 ANGTGTEYGTLG
+196 ANGAGTEYGALG
-208 TADIGGKL
+208 TADIGG
-216 DYKIHICKLDYK
+216 KLDYK

-250 TESPAVFMHFST
+250 TKGPAVFMYFNT
-262 IKVWVNGTE
+262 IKVWVNGIE

-283 SGNSHA
+283 SDTSHA

-301 DADWYVANAD
+301 DADWYVENTD

-370 PNGSTTRAQVGNPS
+370 PNGSTTRAQVGDPS
-384 ETKAVTYSGELFK
+384 EAKAVTYSAELFK

-405 KPLAGAEFTIVREGE
+405 KSLAGAEFTITRAGE
-420 TAPLAFYPSKAYAG
+420 TAPLAFYPSKTYAG
-434 VYYLANDEN
+434 VYYLANEEN
-443 WNSEHVDHSDSSKK
+443 LHSEHVDNPS
-457 ESMKVTTLVTPTD
+457 EVTTLVTPAD
-470 GMIIT
+470 GMIII
-475 RGLAGGEYTITET
+475 RGLAGGEYIVTET
-488 KAPGGYNKLTASIK
+488 KAPDGYNKLTASIK
-502 MPLEQGGNPT
+502 MPLKQGSDLPD
-512 AGVNVTDVNKTL
+512 GVTLTNVKKSL
-524 AADGSPLSTPV
+524 KADGTELPTPIE
-535 AFQNVHVKEIENNKG
+535 FQNVHVKEIENNKG

>member
-31 GKITIENATAGMEYK
+31 GKIIIENATAGMEYK

-51 DASYIDGTSGGTKP
+51 DASYIGGTAGDTKP
-65 AGATYTIKD
+65 AGATYTIKSS
-74 TDPWYPLVSA
+74 DPWYSLVKA

-90 LKEDPTHPGTYIV
+90 LKEDPTITGTYIV
-103 SIAEGQQETAAT
+103 SIAEGNQETAAT
-115 WFQNVDASGLA
+115 WFQSVDASGLA
-126 ATQTKT
+126 ATKT
-132 PTNNTVTFDGLD
+132 EKATNNTVTFEGLD
-144 KGYYYIKSGVG
+144 QGYYYIKSGVG

-165 ARTVID
+165 TRTVID
-171 KNQQPGWGTDPDD
+171 KNQQPGWGTDPD
-184 GTKPGGKFIKTG
+184 GSTKPGGKFIKTG
-196 ANGTGTEYGTLG
+196 ANGAGTEYGALG
-208 TADIGGKL
+208 TADIGG
-216 DYKIHICKLDYK
+216 KLDYK

-283 SGNSHA
+283 SGTSHA
-289 IGSSTTPATSKD
+289 IGSSATPATSKEN
-301 DADWYVANAD
+301 ADWYVENAD
-311 NTDSKFSIHINWL
+311 NADSKFSIHINWL
-324 KSDGAF
+324 KEDGTF

-355 YGDNGNLN
+355 YGDNGNVN
-363 TATLFVL
+363 TATLYVL
-370 PNGSTTRAQVGNPS
+370 PKDSTTRAQVGEPS
-384 ETKAVTYSGELFK
+384 EAKAVTYSGELFK
-397 YTTENGVK
+397 YTTENGAK
-405 KPLAGAEFTIVREGE
+405 KPLAGAEFTITRTGE
-420 TAPLAFYPSKAYAG
+420 TKPLAFYPSQAYAG
-434 VYYLANDEN
+434 VYYLATDEN
-443 WNSEHVDHSDSSKK
+443 WNSEHVDHRDETKK
-457 ESMKVTTLVTPTD
+457 ESMKVTTLVTPAD
-470 GMIIT
+470 GMIII
-475 RGLAGGEYTITET
+475 RGLAGGEYTVTET
-488 KAPGGYNKLTASIK
+488 KAPDGYNKLTAPIK
-502 MPLEQGGNPT
+502 LPLEQGGNAT
-512 AGVNVTDVNKTL
+512 AGVKVTDVNKTL
-524 AADGSPLSTPV
+524 AANGSPLSTPA

>member
-22 TVTAFAAGT
+22 TVTALAAGT
-31 GKITIENATAGMEYK
+31 GKITIENATAGMEYQ

-51 DASYIDGTSGGTKP
+51 DASYTDSTEAGTKP
-65 AGATYTIKD
+65 AGATYTIKSN
-74 TDPWYPLVSA
+74 DPWYDLVSEP
-84 SGSPFT
+84 GSPFK
-90 LKEDPTHPGTYIV
+90 LKEDTANPGTYIV
-103 SIAEGQQETAAT
+103 SIEEGQQETVAT
-115 WFQNVDASGLA
+115 WFQSVDASSLTA
-126 ATQTKT
+126 TKT
-132 PTNNTVTFDGLD
+132 ETPTSNTVTFDGLD

-165 ARTVID
+165 TRKVID
-171 KNQQPGWGTDPDD
+171 KNQQPGWGTDPD
-184 GTKPGGKFIKTG
+184 GSTKPGGKFIKTG
-196 ANGTGTEYGTLG
+196 ANGTGTEYGAFG
-208 TADIGGKL
+208 TADIGGT
-216 DYKIHICKLDYK
+216 LDYK

-250 TESPAVFMHFST
+250 TKGPAVFMHFST
-262 IKVWVNGTE
+262 IKVWVNGIE

-277 EGVDET
+277 EGVDENSNT
-283 SGNSHA
+283 SHA
-289 IGSSTTPATSKD
+289 IGSSPTATSKD
-301 DADWYVANAD
+301 DADWYVKNAD

-324 KSDGAF
+324 DGEGTF

-355 YGDNGNLN
+355 YGDNGNVN

-370 PNGSTTRAQVGNPS
+370 PNGSTERAQVGKPS
-384 ETKAVTYSGELFK
+384 EATAVTYSGALLK
-397 YTTENGVK
+397 YTTENDVK
-405 KPLAGAEFTIVREGE
+405 KTLAGAAFTIMRAGK
-420 TAPLAFYPSKAYAG
+420 TGPLAFYPSKLYAG

-443 WNSEHVDHSDSSKK
+443 WTSEHVDHSDPSKK
-457 ESMKVTTLVTPTD
+457 ESMKVTTLVTPAD
-470 GMIIT
+470 GMIII
-475 RGLAGGEYTITET
+475 RGLAGGEYTVTET

-502 MPLEQGGNPT
+502 MPLKQGSDLPD
-512 AGVNVTDVNKTL
+512 GVTLTNVKKSL
-524 AADGSPLSTPV
+524 AADGTDLLTPIE
-535 AFQNVHVKEIENNKG
+535 FQNVHVKEIENNKG

>member
-22 TVTAFAAGT
+22 TVTAFAAGK
-31 GKITIENATAGMEYK
+31 GKITIKNATAGMEYK

-51 DASYIDGTSGGTKP
+51 DASYTDGTSGDTKP
-65 AGATYTIKD
+65 AGATYTIKS
-74 TDPWYPLVSA
+74 TDPWYSLVSA
-84 SGSPFT
+84 PGSPFKLT
-90 LKEDPTHPGTYIV
+90 KDTAHADDSTYIV
-103 SIAEGQQETAAT
+103 SIEEGQQETVAT
-115 WFQNVDASGLA
+115 WFQNVDASSL
-126 ATQTKT
+126 TPTKTET
-132 PTNNTVTFDGLD
+132 PTNNTVIFDGLD

-165 ARTVID
+165 TRTVID
-171 KNQQPGWGTDPDD
+171 KNQQPGWGTDPDSA
-184 GTKPGGKFIKTG
+184 KPGGKFIKTG

-216 DYKIHICKLDYK
+216 AYK

-283 SGNSHA
+283 SDTSHA
-289 IGSSTTPATSKD
+289 IGSSPTPAASKD
-301 DADWYVANAD
+301 DADWYVENAD

-324 KSDGAF
+324 KSDETF

-344 YEGVLKSKGVV
+344 YEGVLKSKDVV

-363 TATLFVL
+363 TATLYVL
-370 PNGSTTRAQVGNPS
+370 PNGSTERAQVGERS
-384 ETKAVTYSGELFK
+384 ETQAVTYSGELFK
-397 YTTENGVK
+397 YTTENGSK
-405 KPLAGAEFTIVREGE
+405 KPLADAEFTIMRAGE
-420 TAPLAFYPSKAYAG
+420 TGPLAFYPSKAYAG
-434 VYYLANDEN
+434 VYYLANEEN
-443 WNSEHVDHSDSSKK
+443 WNSEHVDHRDETKK
-457 ESMKVTTLVTPTD
+457 ESMKVTTLVTPAD
-470 GMIIT
+470 GMIII
-475 RGLAGGEYTITET
+475 RGLAGGEYIVTET
-488 KAPGGYNKLTASIK
+488 KAPGGYNKLTASIT
-502 MPLEQGGNPT
+502 MPLGQGSNPA
-512 AGVNVTDVNKTL
+512 AGVTLTDVKKSL

>member
-31 GKITIENATAGMEYK
+31 GKIIIENATAGMEYK

-51 DASYIDGTSGGTKP
+51 DASYIDGTAGGTKP
-65 AGATYTIKD
+65 AGATYTIKS
-74 TDPWYPLVSA
+74 TDPWYSIVSA
-84 SGSPFT
+84 FGSPFT
-90 LKEDPTHPGTYIV
+90 LTEDTAHTGTYTV
-103 SIAEGQQETAAT
+103 SIAEGQQETVAT
-115 WFQNVDASGLA
+115 WFQNVDASSLT
-126 ATQTKT
+126 ATKTET

-165 ARTVID
+165 TRTVID
-171 KNQQPGWGTDPDD
+171 KNQQPGWGTD
-184 GTKPGGKFIKTG
+184 GTKTGGKFIKTG
-196 ANGTGTEYGTLG
+196 ANGAGEEYGAFG
-208 TADIGGKL
+208 TADIGG
-216 DYKIHICKLDYK
+216 KLDYK

-262 IKVWVNGTE
+262 VRVWVNGNE

-283 SGNSHA
+283 SNTSHA
-289 IGSSTTPATSKD
+289 IGSSTTPATSKNN
-301 DADWYVANAD
+301 ADWYVENAD

-324 KSDGAF
+324 KNDGTF
-330 KFDNNGKP
+330 KFDNNGKS

-344 YEGVLKSKGVV
+344 YEGVLKSKGVI

-370 PNGSTTRAQVGNPS
+370 PNDSTTRAQVGNPS
-384 ETKAVTYSGELFK
+384 EAKAVTYSGELFK
-397 YTTENGVK
+397 YTTENGSK
-405 KPLAGAEFTIVREGE
+405 KPLAGAEFTITRAGDTE
-420 TAPLAFYPSKAYAG
+420 PLAFYPSKAYAG
-434 VYYLANDEN
+434 VYYLANEEN
-443 WNSEHVDHSDSSKK
+443 WNSEHVDHSDASKE

-475 RGLAGGEYTITET
+475 RGLAGGEYTVTET
-488 KAPGGYNKLTASIK
+488 KAPDGYNKLTASIA
-502 MPLEQGGNPT
+502 MPLEQGGNMT
-512 AGVNVTDVNKTL
+512 AGVKVTDVNKTL
-524 AADGSPLSTPV
+524 AANGTTLVTPI

>member
-31 GKITIENATAGMEYK
+31 GKIIIENATAGMEYK

-51 DASYIDGTSGGTKP
+51 DASYIDGTVGGTKP
-65 AGATYTIKD
+65 AGATYTIKS
-74 TDPWYPLVSA
+74 TDPWYSRVDA
-84 SGSPFT
+84 DGNPFT
-90 LKEDPTHPGTYIV
+90 LTPDTAHTDTYIV
-103 SIAEGQQETAAT
+103 SIAEGQQETVAT
-115 WFQNVDASGLA
+115 WFQRVDTSTLP
-126 ATQTKT
+126 ATETVT

-144 KGYYYIKSGVG
+144 QGYYYIKSGVG

-165 ARTVID
+165 TRTVID
-171 KNQQPGWGTDPDD
+171 KNQQPGWGTDPDS
-184 GTKPGGKFIKTG
+184 TKPGGKFIKTG
-196 ANGTGTEYGTLG
+196 ANGDGTEYGALG
-208 TADIGGKL
+208 TADIGG
-216 DYKIHICKLDYK
+216 KLDYK

-239 DKMIKEYIIED
+239 DKMIEEYIIED

-262 IKVWVNGTE
+262 VKVWVNGTE

-283 SGNSHA
+283 SDTSHA
-289 IGSSTTPATSKD
+289 IGSSATPATSKF
-301 DADWYVANAD
+301 DAEWYVENAD

-324 KSDGAF
+324 DGEGNF
-330 KFDNNGKP
+330 KFENNGKP

-344 YEGVLKSKGVV
+344 YEGVLKSKGVI

-363 TATLFVL
+363 TATLYVL
-370 PNGSTTRAQVGNPS
+370 PNGSTTRAQVGERS
-384 ETKAVTYSGELFK
+384 EAKAVTYSGELFK
-397 YTTENGVK
+397 YTTENGAK
-405 KPLAGAEFTIVREGE
+405 KPLAGAEFTITRTGE
-420 TAPLAFYPSKAYAG
+420 TKPLAFYPSKAYAG
-434 VYYLANDEN
+434 VYYLANEEN
-443 WNSEHVDHSDSSKK
+443 WNSEHVDHSDPLKK
-457 ESMKVTTLVTPTD
+457 DSMKVTTLVTPTD

-475 RGLAGGEYTITET
+475 RGLAGGEYTVTEI
-488 KAPGGYNKLTASIK
+488 KAPDGYNKLTASIK

-512 AGVNVTDVNKTL
+512 AGVNVTDVEKKL
-524 AADGSPLSTPV
+524 AADGSPLLTPA

>member
-22 TVTAFAAGT
+22 TVTALAAGGGT
-31 GKITIENATAGMEYK
+31 ITIENATAGMEYK

-51 DASYIDGTSGGTKP
+51 DASYIEGTTGDTKP
-65 AGATYTIKD
+65 AGATYTIKS
-74 TDPWYPLVSA
+74 TDPWYPLVK

-90 LKEDPTHPGTYIV
+90 LTKDTAHTDTYIV
-103 SIAEGQQETAAT
+103 SIAEGQQETVAT
-115 WFQNVDASGLA
+115 WFQNVDTSGLTATA
-126 ATQTKT
+126 AET

-165 ARTVID
+165 TRTVID
-171 KNQQPGWGTDPDD
+171 KNQQPGWGTD
-184 GTKPGGKFIKTG
+184 GTKTGGKFIRTG
-196 ANGTGTEYGTLG
+196 ANGTGEEYGAFG
-208 TADIGGKL
+208 TADIGG
-216 DYKIHICKLDYK
+216 KLDYK

-250 TESPAVFMHFST
+250 TESPAIFIHFST
-262 IKVWVNGTE
+262 IKVWVNGKE
-271 LTKGWV
+271 LKKGWV

-283 SGNSHA
+283 SNSSHA
-289 IGSSTTPATSKD
+289 IGSSATPATSKN
-301 DADWYVANAD
+301 DADWYVKNAD

-324 KSDGAF
+324 EDDGNF

-344 YEGVLKSKGVV
+344 YEGVLKSKGVI

-363 TATLFVL
+363 TATLYVL
-370 PNGSTTRAQVGNPS
+370 PNGSTTKAQVSDLS
-384 ETKAVTYSGELFK
+384 ETKAVTYSSELFK
-397 YTTENGVK
+397 YTTENGDK
-405 KPLAGAEFTIVREGE
+405 KPLAGAEFTITRAGE
-420 TAPLAFYPSKAYAG
+420 TKPLEFYPSKLYAG
-434 VYYLANDEN
+434 VYYLANEEN
-443 WNSEHVDHSDSSKK
+443 RTSEHVDPNST
-457 ESMKVTTLVTPTD
+457 KVTTLVTPAD

-475 RGLAGGEYTITET
+475 RGLAGGNYTVSET
-488 KAPGGYNKLTASIK
+488 KAPDGYNKLTASIA
-502 MPLEQGGNPT
+502 MPLEHGGNLV
-512 AGVNVTDVNKTL
+512 AGVQVTNVKKSL
-524 AADGSPLSTPV
+524 AVGGVQLDTPV
-535 AFQNVHVKEIENNKG
+535 EFQNVHVKEIENNKG

>member
-51 DASYIDGTSGGTKP
+51 DASYIDGTAGGTKP
-65 AGATYTIKD
+65 AGATYTIKS
-74 TDPWYPLVSA
+74 TDPWYSLVKA
-84 SGSPFT
+84 PGSPFT
-90 LKEDPTHPGTYIV
+90 LTEDSAHPGTYIV

-115 WFQNVDASGLA
+115 WFQNVDASGLT
-126 ATQTKT
+126 ATKTET

-165 ARTVID
+165 TRTVID
-171 KNQQPGWGTDPDD
+171 KNQQPGWGTDPDS
-184 GTKPGGKFIKTG
+184 TKPGGKFIKTG
-196 ANGTGTEYGTLG
+196 ANGAGTEYGALG

-216 DYKIHICKLDYK
+216 DYKV
-228 IDIFSATNYQG
+228 DIFSATNYQG

-250 TESPAVFMHFST
+250 TKGPAVFMHFST

-283 SGNSHA
+283 SDTSHA
-289 IGSSTTPATSKD
+289 IGSSATPATSKD
-301 DADWYVANAD
+301 DADWYVANTD

-324 KSDGAF
+324 NNDGTF
-330 KFDNNGKP
+330 KFNNNGKP

-370 PNGSTTRAQVGNPS
+370 PNGSTERAQVGNPS
-384 ETKAVTYSGELFK
+384 EAKAVTYSGELFK

-443 WNSEHVDHSDSSKK
+443 WNSEHVDHSDPSKK

-475 RGLAGGEYTITET
+475 RGLAGGKYIVTET
-488 KAPGGYNKLTASIK
+488 KAPDGYNKLTASIT

>member
-31 GKITIENATAGMEYK
+31 GKIIIENATAGMEYK

-51 DASYIDGTSGGTKP
+51 DASYIDGTAGGTKP
-65 AGATYTIKD
+65 AGATYTIKS
-74 TDPWYPLVSA
+74 TDPWYSLVSA

-90 LKEDPTHPGTYIV
+90 LTEDTAHTGTYTV
-103 SIAEGQQETAAT
+103 SIAEGQQETVAT
-115 WFQNVDASGLA
+115 WFQNVDTSSLTATA
-126 ATQTKT
+126 AET

-165 ARTVID
+165 TRKVID
-171 KNQQPGWGTDPDD
+171 KNQQPGWGTDQDD
-184 GTKPGGKFIKTG
+184 STKPGGKFIKTG
-196 ANGTGTEYGTLG
+196 ANGTGTKYGALG
-208 TADIGGKL
+208 TADIGG
-216 DYKIHICKLDYK
+216 KLDYK

-262 IKVWVNGTE
+262 VRVWVNGTE

-283 SGNSHA
+283 STTSHA
-289 IGSSTTPATSKD
+289 IGSSATPATSKD
-301 DADWYVANAD
+301 NADWYVENAD

-324 KSDGAF
+324 NSDGTF
-330 KFDNNGKP
+330 KFDNNGKS

-344 YEGVLKSKGVV
+344 YEGVLKSKGVI

-370 PNGSTTRAQVGNPS
+370 PSDSTTRAQVGNPS
-384 ETKAVTYSGELFK
+384 EAKAVTYSGELFK

-405 KPLAGAEFTIVREGE
+405 KPLAGAEFTIMREGG
-420 TAPLAFYPSKAYAG
+420 TTPLEFYPSRAYAG
-434 VYYLANDEN
+434 VYYLANEEN
-443 WNSEHVDHSDSSKK
+443 WNSEHVDHTDPSKQ
-457 ESMKVTTLVTPTD
+457 ESMKVTTLVTPAD
-470 GMIIT
+470 GMIII
-475 RGLAGGEYTITET
+475 RGLAGGEYTVTEI
-488 KAPGGYNKLTASIK
+488 KAPEGYNKLTASIT
-502 MPLEQGGNPT
+502 MPLEQGGNTT
-512 AGVNVTDVNKTL
+512 AGVKVTDVNKTL
-524 AADGSPLSTPV
+524 AANGTTLATPI
-535 AFQNVHVKEIENNKG
+535 AFPNVHVKEIENNKG

>member
-1 MKHTKKA
+1 MKYTKKA

-22 TVTAFAAGT
+22 TVTAFAAGG

-51 DASYIDGTSGGTKP
+51 DASYTDGTVGGTKP
-65 AGATYTIKD
+65 AGATYTIKS

-90 LKEDPTHPGTYIV
+90 LTEDSAHTGTYIV
-103 SIAEGQQETAAT
+103 SIAEGQQETVAT
-115 WFQNVDASGLA
+115 WFQNVDASSLT
-126 ATQTKT
+126 ATKTET
-132 PTNNTVTFDGLD
+132 PTNNTVTFNGLD

-165 ARTVID
+165 TRTVID

-184 GTKPGGKFIKTG
+184 NTKPGGKFIKTG
-196 ANGTGTEYGTLG
+196 ANGTGTEYGALG

-216 DYKIHICKLDYK
+216 AYK

-262 IKVWVNGTE
+262 IKVCVNGTE

-277 EGVDET
+277 EGVDEN
-283 SGNSHA
+283 SGTSHA
-289 IGSSTTPATSKD
+289 IGSSTTPAASKD
-301 DADWYVANAD
+301 DADWYVENAD

-324 KSDGAF
+324 ESDGTF
-330 KFDNNGKP
+330 KFDNNGKS

-344 YEGVLKSKGVV
+344 YEGVLKSKGVI

-370 PNGSTTRAQVGNPS
+370 PNDSTERALVGKPS
-384 ETKAVTYSGELFK
+384 EAKAVTYSSELFK
-397 YTTENGVK
+397 YTTENDVK
-405 KPLAGAEFTIVREGE
+405 KPLAGAEFTITRGE
-420 TAPLAFYPSKAYAG
+420 DAKPLAFYPSKAYAG
-434 VYYLANDEN
+434 VYYLANKEN
-443 WNSEHVDHSDSSKK
+443 WNSEHVDHSDSSKE

-475 RGLAGGEYTITET
+475 RGLAGGEYTVTET
-488 KAPGGYNKLTASIK
+488 KAPDGYNKLTASIT
-502 MPLEQGGNPT
+502 MPLEQGGNAA
-512 AGVNVTDVNKTL
+512 AGVTLTNVKKSL
-524 AADGSPLSTPV
+524 AADGTTQLPPIE
-535 AFQNVHVKEIENNKG
+535 FQNVHVKEIENNMG